1 MLVIELIYQ
10 KSLIE
15 VDKYLEEH
23 RAWLEEA
30 YQQGLLLA
38 SGPKQP
44 REGGI
49 IIALMDKE
57 TARQWITADPF
68 YQHHLAEYKITEFQA
83 VKYCTELA
91 NKVK

>member
-1 MLVIELIYQ
+1 MLVIELAYQ

-15 VDKYLEEH
+15 VDRYLDEH

-38 SGPKQP
+38 SGPKKP
-44 REGGI
+44 RDGGV

-68 YQHHLAEYKITEFQA
+68 YQHDLAEYKITEFEA